1 MKHYTTD
8 IKDTPK
14 KVSETNNTNNYGET
28 ISQDDSYARLIE
40 ALSNRR
46 NDFKKNPTVTTNYK
60 DPKDGKRKIY
70 RTYEVLAYKNN
81 LLTGFNGAIVR
92 DRKTKEVI
100 LWADGSIPVKS
111 ILNIKNPIGGLL
123 EGVLDWVINDLM
135 GIGSGAIFPQLQNL
149 KDFAEEYGVEKI
161 DTGIGYSMMGV
172 GMSALA
178 FTKGFEKIKFKSYSG
193 CLSYDLLHKI
203 ETTEGWGLNKLNGAN
218 LEVYTNENE
227 PLTKLYEPVK
237 KENKIYMLE
246 TTKNKNLKAHSI
258 DTYISKNGTTVIYRE
273 VKSFSEANY
282 PSWKSH
288 PRMSIQKPSAGNG
301 VEAGINYHI
310 GKNTENTSSEKHV
323 IKGAKSTKSKEI
335 EKSKELQTQ
344 SNIENINHKTKT
356 PEAESK
362 TTKTKSSKE
371 ENGEGHW
378 ITTKGGKH
386 IFIEDGVPRIRYF
399 CYSEPMPIINTEVKE
414 QQSSPAVVKGRREP
428 EVIYSFAPVGYE
440 SEKDPAF
447 EEYLKGERDN
457 RAKAYYSGPYDA
469 AFEAYLRGE

>member
-14 KVSETNNTNNYGET
+14 KVSETNNTNNYGES

-46 NDFKKNPTVTTNYK
+46 NDFKKNPTVKTYYK

-111 ILNIKNPIGGLL
+111 ILNIKNPIGGVL

-161 DTGIGYSMMGV
+161 NTGIGYSMMGV

-246 TTKNKNLKAHSI
+246 TIKNKLWKAHSI
-258 DTYISKNGTTVIYRE
+258 ENNISEEGTTVIYKE

-288 PRMSIQKPSAGNG
+288 PRTYIKKPSAGNG

-310 GKNTENTSSEKHV
+310 GKNTESTGSEKHV
-323 IKGAKSTKSKEI
+323 LKGKKSEQQNETEKSKEI
-335 EKSKELQTQ
+335 KKQ
-344 SNIENINHKTKT
+344 SNIENINHKTQK
-356 PEAESK
+356 PEAE
-362 TTKTKSSKE
+362 TQTAKTKSSKE

-378 ITTKGGKH
+378 ITTKKGQH
-386 IFIEDGVPRIRYF
+386 IFIEDGVPRISYF
-399 CYSEPMPIINTEVKE
+399 CYGEPMPILNTAPVKK
-414 QQSSPAVVKGRREP
+414 QTLPRPNSTLNS
-428 EVIYSFAPVGYE
+428 EVIYSFAPAGYE

-447 EEYLKGERDN
+447 EEYLKGERVN
-457 RAKAYYSGPYDA
+457 RAEGYYSGPYDA

>member
-1 MKHYTTD
+1 MKHYVTD
-8 IKDTPK
+8 IKDTQK
-14 KVSETNNTNNYGET
+14 KVSETNNTNNYGES
-28 ISQDDSYARLIE
+28 ISQDDSYARLIK
-40 ALSNRR
+40 ALSEQR
-46 NDFKKNPTVTTNYK
+46 KNLTEGYK
-60 DPKDGKRKIY
+60 VRFDDDISNIDLSEINERFV
-70 RTYEVLAYKNN
+70 VLSYKNN
-81 LLTGFNGAIVR
+81 LLTGFSGAIVR
-92 DRKTKEVI
+92 DVQENKVI
-100 LWADGSIPVKS
+100 LWADGSISVKS
-111 ILNIKNPIGGLL
+111 ILNIKNPIGGVL

-161 DTGIGYSMMGV
+161 DTAIGHSMMGV

-178 FTKGFEKIKFKSYSG
+178 FTKGFENINFKSYSG

-344 SNIENINHKTKT
+344 SNIENINHKTKK
-356 PEAESK
+356 PETESK
-362 TTKTKSSKE
+362 TNKTKSSNE

-428 EVIYSFAPVGYE
+428 EIIYSFAPVGYE